1 LKRATRSSAAA
12 KRESRAA
19 TLMNLVLT
27 VVQVLSRKATTTAA
41 LKPALAANANTVP
54 YRSIWSWFSATWPS
68 RAL

>member
-1 LKRATRSSAAA
+1 
-12 KRESRAA
+12 
-19 TLMNLVLT
+19 MNLVLT